1 MTLNCPHINFWHGLD
16 LGSQIGAVGES
27 INITNQSRY
36 SSPSNFTSL
45 SEANII
51 SAKKIMHGKIS
62 PVIHNNSR
70 MYTDISNPFNAT
82 RYHSLV
88 IEKPSLPNC
97 LNITAWTEE
106 DNDIEI
112 MGIEHKEYPT
122 YGLQFH
128 PESILTTSGHQL
140 LKNFLEI

>member
-1 MTLNCPHINFWHGLD
+1 MTKKPNLKTLAQAAGVSVPTA
-16 LGSQIGAVGES
+16 SQVMRGTGRISEETRKKVLKAAERLHYVPDGRAASMRSGEKREIGM
-27 INITNQSRY
+27 
-36 SSPSNFTSL
+36 L
-45 SEANII
+45 
-51 SAKKIMHGKIS
+51 
-62 PVIHNNSR
+62 IHR
-70 MYTDISNPFNAT
+70 ISNPFNAT

-88 IEKPSLPNC
+88 IERPSLPNC